1 MSTSETVMYEWNTI
15 DWRKLE
21 VNVFKLQKRIYRAS
35 ECGDVKLVHRLQRLL
50 LKSRDAA
57 LLAVRRV
64 TQDNQGKHTAGMDG
78 IASLKDEQRLELAE
92 RVRQNPYDTKVQPLR
107 RVWIPKPGKTEKRPL
122 GIPAMEDRARQALIK
137 LALEPEWEAK
147 FEPNSYG
154 FRPGRSCHDAIEAIY
169 RQVRLVPKWV
179 RDADIA
185 GCIDHIDHEALLEK
199 LGTFPKLRRVIR
211 AWLKAGVF
219 DEGNLSPT
227 SAGTP
232 QGGVISPLLANIALH
247 GLESAVRDAFPKWV
261 YLKDEKRYVDG
272 RPALIR
278 YADDF
283 VVLHRN
289 RKVIDDAY
297 EIIVKWLSR
306 MGLEMKPSKTRIVHT
321 LEEHDG
327 QVGFDFL
334 GFHVRQYP
342 RGRST
347 CIRIPKTGKPT
358 GFTPSIRPS
367 KASQKQLLEKVA
379 EIIRS
384 NRAVSQVRLIRLL
397 NPILRGWGNYFSKA
411 VSQDVFGRLDALI
424 FAKLKAWAYHR
435 HQNKGRRW
443 IMAKYWS
450 FRTGHWVFGI
460 ADKIKLLRLS
470 DIPIRRH
477 IGLRV
482 VKSPYDGDWVYWSQR
497 LGQYPDVPKSEAIRL
512 RLQQGRCAC
521 CGLNFRSE
529 DQMKLLHL
537 DGDHKNFT
545 RSNMALVHERCVTT
559 MKKRVKSRHNAEEP
573 YEGKLSRTVL
583 KTSTGREARA

>member
-1 MSTSETVMYEWNTI
+1 MNTSVTMMYEWHTI

-21 VNVFKLQKRIYRAS
+21 VDVFKLQKRIYRAS
-35 ECGDVKLVHRLQRLL
+35 NRGDMSVVHRLQRLL
-50 LKSRDAA
+50 LKSHGAA

-64 TQDNQGKHTAGMDG
+64 TQDNRGKHTAGVDG
-78 IASLKDEQRLELAE
+78 LASLDEKERLLLAE
-92 RVRQNPYDTKVQPLR
+92 RLRRDPYDTRVQPLR
-107 RVWIPKPGKTEKRPL
+107 RVWIPKPGKVEKRPL
-122 GIPAMEDRARQALIK
+122 GIPTMRDRARQALVK

-179 RDADIA
+179 LDADIA
-185 GCIDHIDHEALLEK
+185 GCFDRINHEALTKK

-211 AWLKAGVF
+211 AWLKAGVLDDGKVF
-219 DEGNLSPT
+219 PT
-227 SAGTP
+227 SEGTP

-247 GLESAVRDAFPKWV
+247 GLEAAVENAFPRTAYV
-261 YLKDEKRYVDG
+261 QSEGRYVPW
-272 RPALIR
+272 RPTLIR

-283 VVLHRN
+283 VVLHRD
-289 RKVIDDAY
+289 REAIEHAKKVVA
-297 EIIVKWLSR
+297 EWLAN

-321 LEEHDG
+321 LDVHDG

-342 RGRST
+342 RGRSS

-367 KASQKQLLEKVA
+367 KASQKRLLQNVG

-397 NPILRGWGNYFSKA
+397 NPVIRGWGNYFSKV
-411 VSQDVFGRLDALI
+411 VSKDVFQRLDALI
-424 FAKLKAWAYHR
+424 FEQLKAWAYHR
-435 HQNKGRRW
+435 HPNKGRRW

-450 FRTGHWVFGI
+450 FRTDAWAFGI
-460 ADKIKLLRLS
+460 RDRIQLINLPS
-470 DIPIRRH
+470 IPIRRH
-477 IGLRV
+477 VCLRKG
-482 VKSPYDGDWVYWSQR
+482 KSPYDGDWMYWSQR
-497 LGQYPDVPKSEAIRL
+497 LGQYPDVPKSVAIRL
-512 RLQQGRCAC
+512 RLQRGICSS
-521 CGLNFRSE
+521 CGLTFNPDDEMKIMHLNGDRRNFNR
-529 DQMKLLHL
+529 D
-537 DGDHKNFT
+537 
-545 RSNMALVHERCVTT
+545 NMALVHQRCVAMTKTRVTT
-559 MKKRVKSRHNAEEP
+559 RHFAEEP

-583 KTSTGREARA
+583 KTSTNGDVRA